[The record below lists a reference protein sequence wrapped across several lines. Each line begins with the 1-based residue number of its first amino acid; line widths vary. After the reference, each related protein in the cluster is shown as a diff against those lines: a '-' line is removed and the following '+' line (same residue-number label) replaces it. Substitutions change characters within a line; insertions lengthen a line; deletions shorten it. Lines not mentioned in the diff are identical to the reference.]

1 MQLTTPEIIGL
12 AVVAI
17 EGVLSFLS
25 AVLPR
30 ASEEESIVNNILNLI
45 HGAGFNSDKIV
56 KPANKKAQESVNS
69 LVTFADEGLKIIKS
83 LADSVNNSQKPEYYK
98 PFTMGETHESEP
110 ETKKEE
116 VKEPEDVKVEPIK
129 PTGVAPTVSPVANR

>member
-17 EGVLSFLS
+17 EGILSLLS
-25 AVLPR
+25 AVLPK

-45 HGAGFNSDKIV
+45 HGVGFNSDKIV

-83 LADSVNNSQKPEYYK
+83 LADSVNNNMPNTAYYK
-98 PFTMGETHESEP
+98 PFTMGETNESEP
-110 ETKKEE
+110 ETKEE
-116 VKEPEDVKVEPIK
+116 VKEPDAKVEPIK
-129 PTGVAPTVSPVANR
+129 PTGVAPTVPPVANK

>member
-17 EGVLSFLS
+17 EGILSLLS
-25 AVLPR
+25 AVLPK

-56 KPANKKAQESVNS
+56 KSTDKRSQNALDS
-69 LVTFADEGLKIIKS
+69 LVSVISEGLKYYT
-83 LADSVNNSQKPEYYK
+83 NSNSMPSPEIK
-98 PFTMGETHESEP
+98 PFTMSASNESEP

-116 VKEPEDVKVEPIK
+116 VKVEPIK
-129 PTGVAPTVSPVANR
+129 PTGVAPTVPPVANR